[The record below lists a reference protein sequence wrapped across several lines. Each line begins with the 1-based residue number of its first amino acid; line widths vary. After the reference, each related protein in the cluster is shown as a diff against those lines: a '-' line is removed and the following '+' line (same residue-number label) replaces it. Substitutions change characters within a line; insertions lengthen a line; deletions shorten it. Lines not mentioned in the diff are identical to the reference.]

1 MNHLCFPSLASL
13 LAVAA
18 LAAGCAHQPAATAP
32 SVAAAAATDCSQLDA
47 EITRHRQALAEAQE
61 QGRTAWKAVVPFAVA
76 ARHAKS
82 RSAAAEAEQQLDKLQ
97 AEFARQGCARPAA

>member
-1 MNHLCFPSLASL
+1 MNDLSLTSLASL

-18 LAAGCAHQPAATAP
+18 LAAGCAHQPAATP
-32 SVAAAAATDCSQLDA
+32 PPVAAAPTDCRQLDT
-47 EITRHRQALAEAQE
+47 EIARHRQALAEAQE

-82 RSAAAEAEQQLDKLQ
+82 RSAATEAEQRLEKAQ
-97 AEFARQGCARPAA
+97 AEFGRQGCSNPAG